1 MSVDSL
7 RRDLISGWRA
17 HRRTPIVTAIVVAT
31 LSLGI
36 AATSVAFSLVNG
48 VFLRPPP
55 FQNPERFVRV
65 YHHTGTSAQYLPIS
79 YPEFDDIR
87 KLEHVFDGALVEEPV
102 PLALRIDDSSE
113 RVFGEVVSD
122 GYFRLLGIRPALGR
136 WPSDEE
142 DRTGET
148 LVIISNGL
156 WKRRFGGV
164 ANAIGRDV
172 RIDGRPYRVIGV
184 APPGFGGTILGFSS
198 DLWIPLASSPEW
210 RGMRTERSNRGLFA
224 MARLAPDVEI
234 SRARVAVDIL
244 ATRLQR
250 DYPASNS
257 GVRFATFAESEGRIL
272 PTFRNE
278 AIGASA
284 LVLICAFLVIAI
296 VCANVAGVLLVRSEA
311 RRPEIGVRLAVGASR
326 ARIVVQLLTESAMLS
341 LAAGG
346 LGLAL
351 AWQATRLVSATQ
363 VTLARGAAVGLD
375 IGMDWRVLAVSV
387 GVTALTTVLV
397 GLAPALETS
406 RQNLLAVLR
415 KSAPP
420 GEQRSWSRWTF
431 LSAQIAVSMV
441 ILACSGLFL
450 RSLQHAREADLG
462 FDPVN
467 VVTTAA
473 DIRASAASPVDRRRF
488 WTRLIEAIRRMPQT
502 ESASLTYR
510 PPLELGMVVASVGP
524 DGFTPAR
531 GQAWPR
537 TEYCAI
543 EPDYFQTLRIPF
555 VEGRDFTAND
565 IESASQVVILN
576 DVLARQFWPD
586 EPAVG
591 KHIVTPDGTRSEV
604 VGVVRRSN
612 YLFVGEAPK
621 PYLYVPQNGGAEA
634 MTIVARGSGDP
645 AGYLQA
651 IATIILSHEP
661 SAALFD
667 VGALSARVDKALAPT
682 TGAASSLGF
691 IGLMAL
697 GLTALGL
704 FGAVAQSVGR
714 RTFEIGVRR
723 ALGARDIDV
732 IRLVG
737 GETLVLIVGGLAV
750 GSIAALGAS
759 RALQSWLYDVNPA
772 DPMVFGLAPTVLII
786 VCLAAAWLP
795 VRRALHLSASSALR
809 HE

>member
-1 MSVDSL
+1 LSSL
-7 RRDLISGWRA
+7 RRDLAFGVRA

-36 AATSVAFSLVNG
+36 AASSVAFSLVNG

-55 FQNPERFVRV
+55 FQDPGRFVRV

-79 YPEFDDIR
+79 SPEFDEIR
-87 KLEHVFDGALVEEPV
+87 KLDHVFDGALVEEPV
-102 PLALRIDDSSE
+102 PLALRIADSSE
-113 RVFGEVVSD
+113 RVFGEVVSE
-122 GYFRLLGIRPALGR
+122 GYFRVLGIRPALGR
-136 WPSDEE
+136 WLSDEE
-142 DRTGET
+142 DRTGEA
-148 LVIISNGL
+148 LVIISDGL
-156 WKRRFGGV
+156 WKRRFGGGS
-164 ANAIGRDV
+164 NAIGRNV

-198 DLWIPLASSPEW
+198 DLWIPLASSPDW
-210 RGMRTERSNRGLFA
+210 RRMRTERSDRGLFA
-224 MARLAPDVEI
+224 MARLAPGVTLG
-234 SRARVAVDIL
+234 RARAAVDIL
-244 ATRLQR
+244 AARLER
-250 DYPASNS
+250 DYPTSNS
-257 GVRFATFAESEGRIL
+257 GVRLATFAESEGRVF

-278 AIGASA
+278 AIGASV
-284 LVLICAFLVIAI
+284 LVLVVAFLVTAIA
-296 VCANVAGVLLVRSEA
+296 CFNVAGVLLVRAEA
-311 RRPEIGVRLAVGASR
+311 RRPEMGVRLAVGASR
-326 ARIVVQLLTESAMLS
+326 SRIVLQLLTEAAMLS
-341 LAAGG
+341 VAAGG

-351 AWQATRLVSATQ
+351 AWQATRLVSTTQ

-387 GVTALTTVLV
+387 GVTALTTVLF

-406 RQNLLAVLR
+406 RQDVLAVLR

-420 GEQRSWSRWTF
+420 GERRSWSRWTF

-441 ILACSGLFL
+441 ILACGGLFL
-450 RSLQHAREADLG
+450 RSLQHARDVDLG
-462 FDPVN
+462 FDPAN
-467 VVTTAA
+467 VVTTAVDVKA
-473 DIRASAASPVDRRRF
+473 REASPVDRRRF
-488 WTRLIEAIRRMPQT
+488 WTRLMEAIKRMPQT

-524 DGFTPAR
+524 DGFAPAR
-531 GQAWPR
+531 GQSWPT

-543 EPDYFQTLRIPF
+543 EPDYFQTLRTPF

-565 IESASQVVILN
+565 IESEVPVVILN

-604 VGVVRRSN
+604 VGVVRRSK

-621 PYLYVPQNGGAEA
+621 PYLFVPQNGGSEA

-645 AGYLQA
+645 AAYLQA
-651 IATIILSHEP
+651 IAKTVLSHEP
-661 SAALFD
+661 NAAFFD
-667 VGALSARVDKALAPT
+667 VGTLSARVDKALAPT
-682 TGAASSLGF
+682 TGAASSLGV

-723 ALGARDIDV
+723 ALGARDSDV
-732 IRLVG
+732 IRLIG
-737 GETLVLIVGGLAV
+737 RETLALIVGGLAL
-750 GSIAALGAS
+750 GSAAALGAS

-772 DPMVFGLAPTVLII
+772 DPLVFGLAPGVLLA
-786 VCLAAAWLP
+786 VCLTAAWLP
-795 VRRALHLSASSALR
+795 IRRALRLSASTALR

>member
-1 MSVDSL
+1 LSSL
-7 RRDLISGWRA
+7 RHNLAFGVRA

-36 AATSVAFSLVNG
+36 AASSVAFSLVNG
-48 VFLRPPP
+48 IFLRPPP
-55 FQNPERFVRV
+55 FQDPERFVRV

-79 YPEFDDIR
+79 YAEFDEIR
-87 KLEHVFDGALVEEPV
+87 KLDHVFDGALVEEPV
-102 PLALRIDDSSE
+102 PLALRIGDSSE
-113 RVFGEVVSD
+113 RVFGEVVSE
-122 GYFRLLGIRPALGR
+122 GYFRWLGIRPALGR
-136 WPSDEE
+136 WLSDEE
-142 DRTGET
+142 DRTGEA
-148 LVIISNGL
+148 LVIISDGL
-156 WKRRFGGV
+156 WKRRFGGTL
-164 ANAIGRDV
+164 NAIGRDV

-198 DLWIPLASSPEW
+198 DLWIPLASSPGW

-224 MARLAPDVEI
+224 MARLAPGVGLG
-234 SRARVAVDIL
+234 RARAAVDIL
-244 ATRLQR
+244 AARLER
-250 DYPASNS
+250 DHPTSNS
-257 GVRFATFAESEGRIL
+257 GVRLATFSESEGRVF

-284 LVLICAFLVIAI
+284 LILVVAFLVTAV
-296 VCANVAGVLLVRSEA
+296 VCANVAGVLLVRAEA
-311 RRPEIGVRLAVGASR
+311 RRPEMGVRLAVGASR
-326 ARIVVQLLTESAMLS
+326 SRIVVQLLTESAMLS
-341 LAAGG
+341 VAAGG

-351 AWQATRLVSATQ
+351 AWQATRLVSTTQ

-375 IGMDWRVLAVSV
+375 IGMDWRVLAVSI
-387 GVTALTTVLV
+387 GMTALTALLF

-406 RQNLLAVLR
+406 RQDVLAVLR
-415 KSAPP
+415 KTPPP
-420 GEQRSWSRWTF
+420 GTQRSWSRWTF

-441 ILACSGLFL
+441 ILACGGLFL
-450 RSLQHAREADLG
+450 RSLQHARDVDLG
-462 FDPVN
+462 FDPAN
-467 VVTTAA
+467 VVTTAV
-473 DIRASAASPVDRRRF
+473 DVRASEASPVDRRRF

-531 GQAWPR
+531 GQAWPT

-543 EPDYFQTLRIPF
+543 EPDYFETLRTPL
-555 VEGRDFTAND
+555 VEGRDFTAYD
-565 IESASQVVILN
+565 IETESPVVILN

-586 EPAVG
+586 VPAVG
-591 KHIVTPDGTRSEV
+591 KHIVTPDGARSEV
-604 VGVVRRSN
+604 VGVVRRSK

-621 PYLYVPQNGGAEA
+621 PYLYVPQNGGSEA

-651 IATIILSHEP
+651 IASIVLSQEP
-661 SAALFD
+661 NAAFFD
-667 VGALSARVDKALAPT
+667 VGTLSARVDKALAPT
-682 TGAASSLGF
+682 TGAASSLGI

-697 GLTALGL
+697 ALTALGL

-723 ALGARDIDV
+723 ALGARNSDV

-737 GETLVLIVGGLAV
+737 RETLVLIIGGLAI
-750 GSIAALGAS
+750 GSVAALGAS

-772 DPMVFGLAPTVLII
+772 DPLVFGLAPAVL
-786 VCLAAAWLP
+786 LAACLTAAWVP
-795 VRRALHLSASSALR
+795 VRRALRLSASTALR